1 MIIVYEKIIF
11 NMIAFF
17 LFIFMFFKMIYKN
30 DTNYIGILILQA
42 IGISINFIE
51 IMTGFYDNLFCKIL
65 MYTFGI
71 IIPICILIMESK
83 KHNYSESVSKLKA
96 KFYLLVQDE
105 KDAIDELIKLVTKY
119 PESYIGHKMLAEIYE
134 KQGGMRKATDEYVKA
149 IDCNKK
155 DFDSYYKVAFLINEL
170 GKKEEAQ
177 VMLKNLLNK
186 KPDYV
191 KASNLLGEILCE
203 QEKYKEA
210 INVYREGLKHNPNDY
225 DLYFNLGI
233 AYTRL
238 NDFQN
243 AKTCYE
249 KAANINHEQYYVQ
262 YNLGQISLIYSDIET
277 AEKYFTECLFSNELE
292 PRAYFELSK
301 IYMLKGEKD
310 KSIIFAN
317 KAIETDNS
325 FKKKVLEEPILIPI
339 KPYIVVNKEHQEEQ
353 EKKKMSEK
361 IESNIEYLEKTYRVV
376 ENLNIREIGKQTRQK
391 QMKKENE
398 KTIENKI

>member
-1 MIIVYEKIIF
+1 
-11 NMIAFF
+11 
-17 LFIFMFFKMIYKN
+17 MIYKN